1 MAKKWYV
8 IHTYSGYENKVA
20 TNLRH
25 RIESMGVQD
34 KIFDV
39 LIPKETVT
47 DLKAGGRKVT
57 SEKKV
62 FPGYILVQMEL
73 DDDSW
78 YVVRNTPGVTG
89 FVGAQ
94 AKPVALSRAEVER
107 IKGRVAA
114 SARPRT
120 MTDFTDGMPVKVTS
134 GPLEDFDGVIAE
146 VNADQGKLKVMVSIF
161 GRETPVELS
170 FDQVA
175 KL

>member
-1 MAKKWYV
+1 MDM
-8 IHTYSGYENKVA
+8 HD
-20 TNLRH
+20 
-25 RIESMGVQD
+25 Q
-34 KIFDV
+34 IFDV
-39 LIPKETVT
+39 LVPTEDVIEIKDGQRRHVAKRT
-47 DLKAGGRKVT
+47 
-57 SEKKV
+57 

-94 AKPVALSRAEVER
+94 AKPVALSRDEVKR
-107 IKGRVAA
+107 IQGRVTS
-114 SARPRT
+114 SAKPKT
-120 MTDFTDGMPVKVTS
+120 LTDFAEGMPVKVTA
-134 GPLEDFDGVIAE
+134 GPLADFDGIIAE
-146 VNADQGKLKVMVSIF
+146 VNPDQGKIKVMVSIF